1 MLQDSQMHMTMP
13 KGMKYLESTLK
24 NMWQIE
30 LKAIPESN
38 CHQWYHDN
46 NL

>member
-1 MLQDSQMHMTMP
+1 MP

-30 LKAIPESN
+30 LKAWNSGIKLSPMISR
-38 CHQWYHDN
+38 
-46 NL
+46 